1 MTSDR
6 SRAMSCCRSGSVSQ
20 PHKLVAVTKSLCGD
34 STHPTRQSPRSLDD
48 THCSVIAGAS
58 ISLETRLDWTCDR
71 PGPRIKRG
79 GIKGLTIRNTDTAD
93 LLRLGCMA
101 RPRREWA
108 PARGGAGGES
118 LHLSLALPPLGD
130 RPQPPST
137 QTGVLRRWG
146 CRRRPFR
153 GCGGHS
159 GQAPSPSWPLQSTPP
174 TMRCFHRR
182 CPPPHGPQRATLQV
196 SPLWSGSRRRGF
208 GKNGGVRWP
217 RRWPSGPRSRRRVV
231 EVGRKRNGAAGNE
244 ASIAAGRQR
253 GHHPDDGH
261 PSARG
266 ARPVNGAHD
275 RSGRCRGSWRNEI
288 AFNVSA
294 GATREKDE
302 LASLEWRRRCGA
314 TGPTRTPVGPNN
326 GHAGP
331 SACSSREMG
340 AQAGA
345 RWPLESIKAALP
357 TVPSAPPPPPPTL
370 TTARALHPHP
380 HKGTRT
386 APTPA
391 PHSAVVMVAGHPTHH
406 LPRPTPSTPSSFP
419 SWWCGRCLVATRSKC
434 LSTL

>member
-1 MTSDR
+1 MTIDCGHLAS
-6 SRAMSCCRSGSVSQ
+6 SISCRSAILSQ
-20 PHKLVAVTKSLCGD
+20 PLEPVRWSKVAQCGQT
-34 STHPTRQSPRSLDD
+34 THTTQCARKSPRSLPSD
-48 THCSVIAGAS
+48 TSLGMAPREKHKRWICCSANA
-58 ISLETRLDWTCDR
+58 R
-71 PGPRIKRG
+71 PWKRG
-79 GIKGLTIRNTDTAD
+79 HR
-93 LLRLGCMA
+93 
-101 RPRREWA
+101 
-108 PARGGAGGES
+108 ARGRAEAEKGGGQDDAGGVPTGPEAATQTRGPTIMS
-118 LHLSLALPPLGD
+118 LPRHASHHALFCRRCSPTRGLHRAALPVSPRG
-130 RPQPPST
+130 S
-137 QTGVLRRWG
+137 GARRTD
-146 CRRRPFR
+146 F
-153 GCGGHS
+153 
-159 GQAPSPSWPLQSTPP
+159 
-174 TMRCFHRR
+174 
-182 CPPPHGPQRATLQV
+182 GPQLPT
-196 SPLWSGSRRRGF
+196 SCGRGETQ
-208 GKNGGVRWP
+208 
-217 RRWPSGPRSRRRVV
+217 RS
-231 EVGRKRNGAAGNE
+231 APAGNE

-294 GATREKDE
+294 GATREQDE